1 MSNNIADELKA
12 LLNILKQCISSFQK
26 DVNALHQ
33 SNGQEIISSLI
44 FKLSKLS
51 ECAKTIQKLLKKMRK
66 DEVKCFSCLKGS
78 VTNQDSQHTDISQ

>member
-66 DEVKCFSCLKGS
+66 DEVKCFSCIKGAVS
-78 VTNQDSQHTDISQ
+78 DQHSRDPDTSQ